1 MCVCVCVSV
10 FLSVQGHYTVYMAYT
25 LSVHKNLQGE
35 TCNGTPIALLA
46 NGMSQLE
53 GFVIVRVSM
62 ERHRAHNYGHSIHLF
77 TTRLWWSGSQR
88 PQVYTSTSASVSYR
102 VIGLSGE

>member
-1 MCVCVCVSV
+1 MLCVCDNVC
-10 FLSVQGHYTVYMAYT
+10 LYLAYT
-25 LSVHKNLQGE
+25 LSVHKSLQGQ

-46 NGMSQLE
+46 DGMSQLE
-53 GFVIVRVSM
+53 GFVIVRVSV
-62 ERHRAHNYGHSIHLF
+62 ERHRAHNYGHSMHLF

-102 VIGLSGE
+102 